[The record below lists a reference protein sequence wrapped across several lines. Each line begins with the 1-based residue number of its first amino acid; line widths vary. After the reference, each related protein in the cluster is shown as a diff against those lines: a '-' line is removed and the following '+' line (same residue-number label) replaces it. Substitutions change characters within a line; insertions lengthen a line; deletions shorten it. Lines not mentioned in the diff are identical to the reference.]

1 VQVQYQAYLKDAI
14 QRIGHAGTTNSHE
27 LDRVGADLFKGKW
40 LGVVPRDQIPPR
52 KKDSYL
58 ICNLDSSG
66 KQTIFHWVCR
76 YVTPKGEV
84 LWHDPLG
91 QSGEKQASQLV
102 KQVRALWTDD
112 DNFDDPSHQADAE
125 DNCGQRCLAA
135 LRVAKEMGPDAF
147 MSL

>member
-1 VQVQYQAYLKDAI
+1 M
-14 QRIGHAGTTNSHE
+14 
-27 LDRVGADLFKGKW
+27 FKSKW
-40 LGVVPRDQIPPR
+40 LGVVPRDRIPPR

-58 ICNLDSSG
+58 ICNLDDSG

-76 YVTPKGEV
+76 YVTPKGEA

-91 QSGEKQASQLV
+91 ESGADQASQLV
-102 KQVRALWTDD
+102 RQVRALWTDE

>member
-1 VQVQYQAYLKDAI
+1 MI
-14 QRIGHAGTTNSHE
+14 QRIGHADTTNSQE
-27 LDRVGADLFKGKW
+27 LDRVGRDLFKTKW
-40 LGVVPRDQIPPR
+40 LAVVPRDKVPAR

-58 ICNLDSSG
+58 ICNLDDSG

-76 YVTPKGEV
+76 YVTKEGEA

-91 QSGEKQASQLV
+91 ESGADQASELV
-102 KQVRALWTDD
+102 KQVRALWTDE

-135 LRVAKEMGPDAF
+135 LRIAKEMGPDAY

>member
-1 VQVQYQAYLKDAI
+1 MRYRAYLKDAI
-14 QRIGHAGTTNSHE
+14 ERIGHAGTTNSAE
-27 LDRVGADLFKGKW
+27 LDRVGRDLFKNKW

-58 ICNLDSSG
+58 ICNLDASG

-76 YVTPKGEV
+76 YVTPKGEA

-91 QSGEKQASQLV
+91 ASGADQASLLV
-102 KQVRALWTDD
+102 KQVRALWSDP
-112 DNFDDPSHQADAE
+112 DNFDDASHQADAE

-135 LRVAKEMGPDAF
+135 LRIAKEMGPDAY
-147 MSL
+147 MLL

>member
-1 VQVQYQAYLKDAI
+1 MKH
-14 QRIGHAGTTNSHE
+14 IGHADTTNSQE
-27 LDRVGADLFKGKW
+27 LDRVGRDLFKTKW
-40 LGVVPRDQIPPR
+40 LGVVPRDRIPPR

-58 ICNLDSSG
+58 ICNLDDSG

-76 YVTPKGEV
+76 YVTKEGKA

-91 QSGEKQASQLV
+91 ESGAEQASELV

-112 DNFDDPSHQADAE
+112 DNFDDPSHQEDTE

-135 LRVAKEMGPDAF
+135 LRVAKEMGVDAF

>member
-1 VQVQYQAYLKDAI
+1 LKDAI
-14 QRIGHAGTTNSHE
+14 KRIGHAGTTNSHE
-27 LDRVGADLFKGKW
+27 LDRVGADMFKGKF
-40 LGVVPRDQIPPR
+40 LGIVPRDRIPPR

-58 ICNLDSSG
+58 IANLDDSG
-66 KQTIFHWVCR
+66 KQSIYHWVCR
-76 YVTPKGEV
+76 YVTPKGEA

-91 QSGEKQASQLV
+91 ESGADQASQLV
-102 KQVRALWTDD
+102 KQVRALWTDE

-135 LRVAKEMGPDAF
+135 LRVAKKMGVDAF